1 MTIKTGQQATTAS
14 SVALPN
20 VAFASGLVTLKAPKS
35 NAAALDIGGSAGV
48 TLGNGF
54 QLDPGDSV
62 TVNVLNLNVLF
73 IVGANTSD
81 KITWIG
87 Q

>member
-14 SVALPN
+14 AVDLPS
-20 VAFASGLVTLKAPKS
+20 VAFASGLVTLKAPKG
-35 NAAALDIGGSAGV
+35 NAAAIDIGGAGV

-54 QLDPGDSV
+54 TLDPGDSV
-62 TVNVLNLNVLF
+62 TVNVLNLSFLYV
-73 IVGANTSD
+73 VGANTTD

>member
-14 SVALPN
+14 AVDLPS
-20 VAFASGLVTLKAPKS
+20 VAFASGLVTLKAPKG
-35 NAAALDIGGSAGV
+35 NAAAIDIGGSGV

-54 QLDPGDSV
+54 TLDPGDSV
-62 TVNVLNLNVLF
+62 TVNVLNLNVLYL
-73 IVGANTSD
+73 VGANTTD

>member
-1 MTIKTGQQATTAS
+1 MTIKTGQQATTVGG
-14 SVALPN
+14 VALPS
-20 VAFASGLVTLKAPKS
+20 VAFASGLVTLKAPKG
-35 NAAALDIGGSAGV
+35 NAAAIDIGGSAGV
-48 TLGNGF
+48 TLGTGF

-62 TVNVLNLNVLF
+62 TVNVLNLSVLF